1 MMNYESISGK
11 QKRWE
16 SQDDRMDRIR
26 CLFGRHP
33 VRTRNPVDPVHPVK
47 KILSGEGVASSGL
60 DRVSAHHGGG
70 LPPLR
75 CRIRNSLICRIGLTQ
90 VVDFPD
96 ICRYFLHVLMLGERN
111 RPGRCGVRFAPRP
124 DEYIKTRHVVGEPP
138 TTAVGT
144 TALPSD
150 RISEYSRLFAFIRGS
165 MGNSLNTQ
173 IGLTQLVDFH
183 DSFR

>member
-1 MMNYESISGK
+1 
-11 QKRWE
+11 
-16 SQDDRMDRIR
+16 
-26 CLFGRHP
+26 
-33 VRTRNPVDPVHPVK
+33 VRK
-47 KILSGEGVASSGL
+47 L
-60 DRVSAHHGGG
+60 
-70 LPPLR
+70 
-75 CRIRNSLICRIGLTQ
+75 LICRIGLLQ

-96 ICRYFLHVLMLGERN
+96 ISGYFLRALVLGERD
-111 RPGRCGVRFAPRP
+111 RLGRCGSCLA
-124 DEYIKTRHVVGEPP
+124 TRSGRNETNRDVVGEPP